1 MRKETKATTMVNKK
15 LFSKEFRKLLGEAIP
30 PAQDP
35 TPKGNF
41 TGPIDPS
48 SSNLPQNI
56 SLDQKV
62 DRLLMQYEKQAGPT
76 PTQTATT
83 MSGAGNKQMPN
94 LPENKRIKQLARFLF
109 EAPGDDLGGGAS
121 PGGAGGGPSDLG
133 GGGDLG
139 GPDLGGGPD
148 LDLGGDGPS
157 DEENQVK
164 REETNIPQIN
174 LQVFAQNLA
183 QLVQNYDRL
192 LDPRTVILNR
202 AETYIRQ
209 NYSDNIAKELL
220 LTLELNY
227 GISAHKGLQS
237 QYYDNQNNNGLGA
250 AVGDLSASPSSGGTL
265 TGNGGSGGGG
275 A

>member
-1 MRKETKATTMVNKK
+1 MNKK
-15 LFSKEFRKLLGEAIP
+15 FFSKEFRKLLSEAIP

-41 TGPIDPS
+41 TGPVDPS

-56 SLDQKV
+56 SLDQKI
-62 DRLLMQYEKQAGPT
+62 DRLLMQYEKQASPIPMGT
-76 PTQTATT
+76 TATNDA
-83 MSGAGNKQMPN
+83 SGIGGKQMPN
-94 LPENKRIKQLARFLF
+94 LPENKRIKNLAKFLF
-109 EAPGDDLGGGAS
+109 EAPGDDLDS
-121 PGGAGGGPSDLG
+121 PSLGGAGGGPGDLGGNDLGGAPDLG
-133 GGGDLG
+133 GGGDL
-139 GPDLGGGPD
+139 DF
-148 LDLGGDGPS
+148 GGDGPT

-183 QLVQNYDRL
+183 QLLQNYDKL
-192 LDPRTVILNR
+192 LDPKTVILNR

-220 LTLELNY
+220 LSLELNY
-227 GISAHKGLQS
+227 GISAHQGMQT

-250 AVGDLSASPSSGGTL
+250 AVGDLSANPSSGGTI
-265 TGNGGSGGGG
+265 TGSGGSGGGG
-275 A
+275 AT

>member
-1 MRKETKATTMVNKK
+1 MRTRTKPMVNKK
-15 LFSKEFRKLLGEAIP
+15 LFSKDFRKLLGEAIP

-35 TPKGNF
+35 TPKGNLV
-41 TGPIDPS
+41 GPVDPS

-62 DRLLMQYEKQAGPT
+62 DRLLMQYEKQAGPN
-76 PTQTATT
+76 PTAVGPTT
-83 MSGAGNKQMPN
+83 SDKQMPN

-109 EAPGDDLGGGAS
+109 EAPGDIDLGGGQNPAL
-121 PGGAGGGPSDLG
+121 GGAGGGPGDLGGNDLGGGPDLG
-133 GGGDLG
+133 GGGDL
-139 GPDLGGGPD
+139 DF
-148 LDLGGDGPS
+148 GGDGPT

-164 REETNIPQIN
+164 REETKIPQIN

-192 LDPRTVILNR
+192 LDPKTVILNR

-227 GISAHKGLQS
+227 GISAHRGMQT

-275 A
+275 GA